1 MNLNLYKTYVKVVE
15 TQNLSRTA
23 DEFGL
28 SQPAVTKQI
37 QAFGGYIWC
46 VTAGAFWPSLKNYG
60 SGRDAVPLCTG
71 NIKSTEKDRKSY
83 GGNIRES

>member
-28 SQPAVTKQI
+28 FTTGQTKQI
-37 QAFGGYIWC
+37 QAFEDIYG

-60 SGRDAVPLCTG
+60 SGETLYHCAREILKALE
-71 NIKSTEKDRKSY
+71 KTESY